1 MINTKPSCT
10 DIDEAGLIS
19 VNEALSLIFADVQHA
34 SGYERIAIET
44 ASKRILTETIT
55 APFNVPAHTNSAVDG
70 YGICCA
76 GLSQIK
82 LSQHGTTAL
91 EVIGEAYAGEPF
103 TGTLK
108 SGQCV
113 RIMTGAIIP
122 DQVDAVVMQ
131 EHTERHDDTILIDA
145 RHKPG
150 QNIRKAGEDIRLG
163 ETILHPGR
171 VLTPADIGLMA
182 SLGIAEVNVNR
193 KLKVAII
200 STGNEI
206 HSIGQPL
213 TPGTLYDSNRYLLL
227 TTLDRPDIEAVNLGI
242 HKDNLEDLTK
252 TFQEASE
259 YADVIISTGGV
270 SVGAADYTKTAL
282 QTSGAI
288 RFWKIAIKPGRPLAF
303 GKINNCVFFGL
314 PGNPVAVMVTFC
326 QFVLP
331 ALEKMLGIK
340 DKPIAPI
347 FLAQSTED
355 LRKKPG
361 RTEIQRGIIE
371 QNANGIWTVKTTGKQ
386 GSGILRSMSLANAFI
401 ILDHDQTAVKTGGWV
416 KVQPFSGL
424 M

>member
-10 DIDEAGLIS
+10 DIDETGLIS
-19 VNEALSLIFADVQHA
+19 VNEALTLILTDVQQA
-34 SGYERIAIET
+34 SGYERIAIEK
-44 ASKRILTETIT
+44 ANKRTLAEAIT

-70 YGICCA
+70 YAICCA
-76 GLSQIK
+76 DLSRDDVT
-82 LSQHGTTAL
+82 SL
-91 EVIGEAYAGEPF
+91 EIIGVAYAGEPF
-103 TGTLK
+103 VGNIK

-122 DQVDAVVMQ
+122 DNVDAVVMQ
-131 EHTERHDDTILIDA
+131 EHAETHDTAIVIDD
-145 RHKPG
+145 RHKSG

-163 ETILHPGR
+163 ETILQLDR
-171 VLTPADIGLMA
+171 FLTPADIGLMA

-193 KLKVAII
+193 KLKVAIV

-206 HSIGQPL
+206 HSIGQAL
-213 TPGTLYDSNRYLLL
+213 TLGAIYDSNRYLLL
-227 TTLDRPDIEAVNLGI
+227 SMLDRPDIEIINLGI
-242 HKDNLEDLTK
+242 HKDDLEELTK
-252 TFQEASE
+252 TFQEASQ

-270 SVGAADYTKTAL
+270 SVGGADYTKAAL
-282 QTSGAI
+282 QSTGEI

-303 GKINNCVFFGL
+303 GNINNCIFFGL
-314 PGNPVAVMVTFC
+314 PGNPVAVMVTFY

-340 DKPIAPI
+340 NKPIAPI
-347 FLAQSTED
+347 FLAQTTED

-371 QNANGIWTVKTTGKQ
+371 QNANGVWTAKTTGKQ

-401 ILDHDQTAVKTGGWV
+401 ILDHDQTAVKAGDWV

>member
-10 DIDEAGLIS
+10 DIDEAGLIP

-44 ASKRILTETIT
+44 ASKRTLAETIT
-55 APFNVPAHTNSAVDG
+55 APFSVPAYANSAVDG
-70 YGICCA
+70 YSICCA
-76 GLSQIK
+76 DLSQG
-82 LSQHGTTAL
+82 GTTRL
-91 EVIGEAYAGEPF
+91 EIVGEAYAGEPF
-103 TGTLK
+103 AGTLNP
-108 SGQCV
+108 GQCV
-113 RIMTGAIIP
+113 RIMTGAMIP
-122 DQVDAVVMQ
+122 NKIDAVVMQ
-131 EHTERHDDTILIDA
+131 EHAEIHQNTILIDD

-150 QNIRKAGEDIRLG
+150 QNIRKVGEDIRLG
-163 ETILHPGR
+163 ETILRPGR
-171 VLTPADIGLMA
+171 FLTPADIGLMA

-193 KLKVAII
+193 KLKVVII

-206 HSIGQPL
+206 HSISQPL

-227 TTLDRPDIEAVNLGI
+227 ATLDRPDIQAVNLGI
-242 HKDNLEDLTK
+242 QKDNLEDLIK

-288 RFWKIAIKPGRPLAF
+288 RFWKIAIKPGRPFAF

-314 PGNPVAVMVTFC
+314 PGNPVAVMVTFY

-331 ALEKMLGIK
+331 ALEKMLGVK

-347 FLAQSTED
+347 FLAQATEG

-361 RTEIQRGIIE
+361 RTEIQRGIVE
-371 QNANGIWTVKTTGKQ
+371 QNADGAWTVKATGKQ

-401 ILDHDQTAVKTGGWV
+401 ILDHDLPAVKAGEWV
-416 KVQPFSGL
+416 KVQPFTGL

>member
-1 MINTKPSCT
+1 VITTKPSCT
-10 DIDEAGLIS
+10 DIDETGLIS
-19 VNEALSLIFADVQHA
+19 VNEALTLILSDVQPT
-34 SGYERIAIET
+34 SGYERAAIEN
-44 ASKRILTETIT
+44 ACKRTLTEAIT

-70 YGICCA
+70 YAICCA
-76 GLSQIK
+76 DLSQD
-82 LSQHGTTAL
+82 GTSKF
-91 EVIGEAYAGEPF
+91 EVFGEAYAGKPF
-103 TGTLK
+103 TGTVNP
-108 SGQCV
+108 GQCV
-113 RIMTGAIIP
+113 SIMTGAIIP
-122 DQVDAVVMQ
+122 DKTDAIVMQ
-131 EHTERHDDTILIDA
+131 EHTETHDHTIVIDN

-150 QNIRKAGEDIRLG
+150 QNIRKAGEDISLG
-163 ETILHPGR
+163 ETILQPGR
-171 VLTPADIGLMA
+171 YLTPADIGLMA

-193 KLKVAII
+193 KLKVAIV

-206 HSIGQPL
+206 HSIGQAL
-213 TPGTLYDSNRYLLL
+213 TPGAIYDSNRYLLL
-227 TTLDRPDIEAVNLGI
+227 TMLDRPDIEIINLGI

-252 TFQEASE
+252 AFQEASE

-270 SVGAADYTKTAL
+270 SVGAADYTKAAL

-303 GKINNCVFFGL
+303 GKINNCIFFGL
-314 PGNPVAVMVTFC
+314 PGNPVAVMVTFY

-340 DKPIAPI
+340 NKPIAPI
-347 FLAQSTED
+347 FLAQTTED

-371 QNANGIWTVKTTGKQ
+371 QNADGIWTVKTTGKQ

-401 ILDHDQTAVKTGGWV
+401 ILDHDQAAIKVGEWV
-416 KVQPFSGL
+416 KIQPFAGL

>member
-10 DIDEAGLIS
+10 DIDETGLIS
-19 VNEALSLIFADVQHA
+19 VNEALAVILADAPQA
-34 SGYERIAIET
+34 NGYERVTIEN
-44 ASKRILTETIT
+44 AYKRTLAEAIT

-70 YGICCA
+70 YAICCDD
-76 GLSQIK
+76 LSQD
-82 LSQHGTTAL
+82 STTTL
-91 EVIGEAYAGEPF
+91 EVIGEAYAGIPF
-103 TGTLK
+103 IGSL
-108 SGQCV
+108 SPSQCI

-122 DQVDAVVMQ
+122 DNADAVVMQ
-131 EHTERHDDTILIDA
+131 EHAESQHNTILIDD

-150 QNIRKAGEDIRLG
+150 QNIRKVGEDIRLG

-171 VLTPADIGLMA
+171 FLTPADIGLMA
-182 SLGIAEVNVNR
+182 SLGIAEINVNR

-200 STGNEI
+200 STGNEL
-206 HSIGQPL
+206 HSIAQAL
-213 TPGTLYDSNRYLLL
+213 TLGTFYDSNRYLLL
-227 TTLDRPDIEAVNLGI
+227 TMLDQPDIEVINLGI

-252 TFQEASE
+252 TFQEASK

-270 SVGAADYTKTAL
+270 SVGGADYTKTAL

-314 PGNPVAVMVTFC
+314 PGNPVAVMVTFY

-340 DKPIAPI
+340 DKTIAPI
-347 FLAQSTED
+347 FLAQTTED
-355 LRKKPG
+355 LRKKHG
-361 RTEIQRGIIE
+361 RTEIQRGIIR
-371 QNANGIWTVKTTGKQ
+371 QKADGVWTVKTTGKQ

-401 ILDHDQTAVKTGGWV
+401 ILDHDQTAIKSGEWV
-416 KVQPFSGL
+416 KVQPFAGL
-424 M
+424 MF